1 MRGTFLNG
9 SLGLLLTLAAL
20 QPVWGQS
27 KEGYAGAEA
36 CAKCHAGIYHE
47 WQQSSHSK
55 MMQPATEES
64 VKGDFAQRGKVVLRG
79 TMYVLQYRDHRYYI
93 AEPDLTGKLWEH
105 RIEYTLGDRRFQE
118 YLTTLPD
125 GRIVVLPPAWDITR
139 KKWELNLDI
148 GNPEEGSGDPIQVW
162 NKTCYSCHVSQGQKN
177 FDIEKLQYHTTWG
190 GLGVDCE
197 SCHGPGK
204 EHIAR
209 ARDVKVLD
217 ASTRAGIRGA
227 IVNPARLDA
236 GSSTMICAQCHS
248 LRDIY
253 ADNFRAGANYYDYF
267 TPVMQYRLPNSE
279 DAAYW
284 PDGRPRQLANEVFGL
299 WESQC
304 FLKGGATCST
314 CHSHPHD
321 SDVARNP
328 RLRPANSNA
337 LCAGCHG
344 TIAANV
350 SSHTHHA
357 AKSTGSLCVE
367 CHMPAVVVSLKTRM
381 RDHSMSIP
389 VPENTIGHGIPNA
402 CNVCHQD
409 KDAAWALRQMNAWY
423 GDKSRQ
429 KFIRRADAFTEA
441 RQGDP
446 AAISAL
452 EEILSDSSGV
462 PLIRANAAGYL
473 GNFSNDP
480 SAYKALLHSFND
492 AAPLVRETA
501 ATAIRPAAA
510 QREEVATQLVGL
522 LKDPIRTVRIN
533 AAIAMVAM
541 GVRPFPG
548 EDGER
553 YERAKA
559 LYHARAEL
567 DSDDPQQQLADGKFS
582 FLSGDMAGAVSAF
595 RAALKLD
602 PSLPA
607 QYYLARSL
615 AEEGDNQSARE
626 ILNAIPRDDQ
636 QYAAAQRLLAEIE
649 AKEPGHVETPNGG
662 STEQSGGD
670 AQAQFLNGQVLY
682 QSEAYG
688 AALKDIEEAL
698 QAAPKADWATKALIY
713 RAICLEKLGRT
724 SEAEEAMRALA
735 GEPEAQQSV
744 DLQLAFVELLYETG
758 RAEEALK
765 HVDGVI
771 GDSATAPRAYF
782 WRAKVLLQLQR
793 VGEAASAGEEAIRL
807 LPQFPE
813 AHNLLLKIYQMQ
825 GRAKEAKQQ
834 AEWLRDYQRQKD
846 SH

>member
-1 MRGTFLNG
+1 
-9 SLGLLLTLAAL
+9 
-20 QPVWGQS
+20 
-27 KEGYAGAEA
+27 
-36 CAKCHAGIYHE
+36 
-47 WQQSSHSK
+47 

-79 TMYVLQYRDHRYYI
+79 TTYVLQYRDHRYYI
-93 AEPDLTGKLWEH
+93 AESDLTGKLWEH
-105 RIEYTLGDRRFQE
+105 RIEYTLGERRFQE

-125 GRIVVLPPAWDITR
+125 GRIIVLPPAWDVIR

-148 GNPEEGSGDPIQVW
+148 GNPEEGSADPIQVW
-162 NKTCYSCHVSQGQKN
+162 NKSCYSCHVSQGQKN
-177 FDIEKLQYHTTWG
+177 FDIEKLQYHTTWLDFG
-190 GLGVDCE
+190 IDCE

-209 ARDVKVLD
+209 AKNAKVLD
-217 ASTRAGIRGA
+217 ATTLARVRGA

-253 ADNFRAGANYYDYF
+253 ADNFRPGGNYYDYF
-267 TPVMQYRLPNSE
+267 TPVMQYRLPNAE
-279 DAAYW
+279 DSAYW
-284 PDGRPRQLANEVFGL
+284 PDGRPRQLANEGFGL
-299 WESQC
+299 WLSQC
-304 FLKGGATCST
+304 FLKGGATCTT

-321 SDVARNP
+321 PDIERSP
-328 RLRPANSNA
+328 RTRPANSNA

-357 AKSTGSLCVE
+357 AKSPGSFCVE

-389 VPENTIGHGIPNA
+389 VPENTIRHGIPNA
-402 CNVCHQD
+402 CNLCHRD
-409 KDAAWALRQMNAWY
+409 KDAEWTLRQMNAWY
-423 GDKSRQ
+423 GEKSRQ
-429 KFIRRADAFTEA
+429 KFIRRADALTQGQ
-441 RQGDP
+441 QGDP
-446 AAISAL
+446 AAIPAL
-452 EEILSDSSGV
+452 EEILSDSSGG

-480 SAYKALLHSFND
+480 SAYDALLHSFND
-492 AAPLVRETA
+492 SEPLVRSTA
-501 ATAIRPAAA
+501 ATVIRPAAA

-522 LKDPIRTVRIN
+522 LKDPIRTVRMS
-533 AAIAMVAM
+533 AGIAMVAM

-553 YERAKA
+553 YEQAKA

-567 DSDDPQQQLADGKFS
+567 DSDDPQQQLAAGKFS
-582 FLSGDMAGAVSAF
+582 FLSGDMAGAVAAF
-595 RAALKLD
+595 RATLKLD
-602 PSLPA
+602 PAIHA
-607 QYYLARSL
+607 QYYLARAL
-615 AEEGDNQSARE
+615 AEQGDSESARQ
-626 ILNAIPRDDQ
+626 ILNAIPRDDP
-636 QYAAAQRLLAEIE
+636 QYAAAQRLLAEIA
-649 AKEPGHVETPNGG
+649 AKEPGHGETANGG
-662 STEQSGGD
+662 SADQSGGD
-670 AQAQFLNGQVLY
+670 AQAEFLNGQVLY

-698 QAAPKADWATKALIY
+698 QAAPKADWASKAQIY

-735 GEPEAQQSV
+735 GEPEAQQNV

-758 RAEEALK
+758 RGEEALK
-765 HVDGVI
+765 RVDGVI
-771 GDSATAPRAYF
+771 GTSATAPRAYY

-793 VGEAASAGEEAIRL
+793 ISEAASAGEEAIRL